1 LSRLKVLF
9 TALWYD
15 RTRGTTPHAKL
26 EGRLC
31 YNLIKWEMN
40 VREFGPIEPTIFVS
54 GRVLL
59 AVLVS
64 CAGSI
69 EV

>member
-1 LSRLKVLF
+1 LNRLKVLF
-9 TALWYD
+9 IALW
-15 RTRGTTPHAKL
+15 RGTIPHVKL
-26 EGRLC
+26 ER
-31 YNLIKWEMN
+31 EMN

-59 AVLVS
+59 AILVY
-64 CAGSI
+64 CAGGI